1 MVSGGAAHRQVLYE
15 LLAQVVVNAV
25 HLVPLSGSC
34 SAPRS
39 SCAKDSLSLPKGF
52 IHDHPCPS
60 GGAGRCFGSTPSH
73 CREYRGWDGQVEYPV
88 GFLSVPAHCCN
99 ALAERLLRPFENQKQ
114 VNDTRA

>member
-25 HLVPLSGSC
+25 HLVL
-34 SAPRS
+34 RQEV
-39 SCAKDSLSLPKGF
+39 AKLALQLRKGLAVF
-52 IHDHPCPS
+52 AKGLLHDHPCPS

-88 GFLSVPAHCCN
+88 GFLSVLHIA
-99 ALAERLLRPFENQKQ
+99 AML
-114 VNDTRA
+114 